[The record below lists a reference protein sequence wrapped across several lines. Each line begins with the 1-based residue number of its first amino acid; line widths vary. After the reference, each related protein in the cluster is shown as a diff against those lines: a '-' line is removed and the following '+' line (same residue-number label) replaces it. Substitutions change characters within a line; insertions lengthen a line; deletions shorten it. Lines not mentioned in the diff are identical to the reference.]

1 MSALMTNFD
10 IAREAVE
17 VSESSTG
24 SAMRE
29 YEAWQDSIVARQ
41 QALAAQAQAFSDA
54 ILSTDLV
61 KFVYDAGTG
70 FLGFLT
76 DITEQLGAL
85 PILLS
90 TVSGALSAFKNVGIF
105 GSQQVD
111 GNSQFTILGTTIE
124 EIAKAREEGQKFT
137 EIFHRVVEPFEGAGD
152 VIKAFNTEFD
162 ASTKT
167 IDDFLSSLDVSNS
180 SLKAYLSTV
189 KQGEAT
195 LDGYIEYTKNMSTR
209 SKLAA
214 AGMRTLS
221 VAANMLTSALVG
233 IGINLLITGLD
244 NLFNRTEKLAE
255 KTRELQSEYESLKQS
270 VEDTEAE
277 IQSNN
282 ERIAELENISAPT
295 LVEEGEL
302 EKLRERNDLLE
313 RQLEIE
319 EKLAENKLK
328 ATEDSAIDTYNS
340 KTYDSM
346 NSFISYDYLGAY
358 PKQITPTERVYELI
372 DAYKKLQAKQ
382 DDLINQQRSFD
393 VDTDEWKKLQKQI
406 ENNQEQLDNLD
417 KEMGDTVSFLQ
428 ETRSQITDS
437 NPLAAEIDAALDAW
451 LELEK
456 SGVADK
462 IEGIFE
468 IHPNLSPLKDELMEL
483 AEQGQL
489 TEDALEGDKFEGLRN
504 ALSAAGVSVSDF
516 VRYLNE
522 SVRAENLASAA
533 SNELSAN
540 LEKVAAAR
548 SSTEALASSMSTLSD
563 AFKEQSENGSLSL
576 DTMMQIIDAGYAA
589 ALSID
594 QETGAVTLNRDAF
607 ITLAQA
613 KIQSQIASMRVL
625 AADLTSQLSV
635 EGQAAL
641 NDAQAF
647 ITLARAKQLSDQDI
661 AIIGNVK
668 ELNAQIEALN
678 NIDLSSVTAGLYN
691 VGSAAT
697 SAANSVRQA
706 MSEAKSAI
714 ESLVSSVVNIVKQ
727 GYQNEIDSLNAAKDA
742 AQNRY
747 ETEKEAA
754 EDAWEAKQKQYDKE
768 REALEDQLDAYEKII
783 DARKKALEDQRDTDD
798 YNKELSERQKEIA
811 DLQNYI
817 DKIANDNSAEGIKK
831 RLELEE
837 ELAEKQSG
845 LEEFQAD
852 RAYDIAIDALD
863 EELERYQD
871 SIDAKIE
878 MIDKQEKAAQ
888 EAHDRNMERIEA
900 AHNAEIASYDSRIQ
914 ALQNYMSQSGLL
926 RQEAMD
932 MITQNIQNTD
942 LQSNALY
949 QKLIEW
955 NRIYG
960 TGIDA
965 DVTTAWWEAYDAMK
979 TYGWD
984 TETALN
990 YLTTKMAEFS
1000 SNTGNAVGQ
1009 MASLAN
1015 EANKVKDALRQ
1026 WPDGAPYGPRE
1037 EWPTE
1042 WKVMSYDEFMYA
1054 RNAYHTG
1061 TPNVDEKSFPQ
1072 DFDHLYND
1080 IKNDEVIAKL
1090 QKGEAVISKFD
1101 KSKWVNAFSG
1111 ISNQNSRLMS
1121 HMNSVPS
1128 LVNNLVGSTNNY
1140 NRSSVGD
1147 SNINIAF
1154 NVQGSVDQSVLP
1166 VIKKVVKDAFN
1177 DVKNK
1182 DSFAKHTVDTLV
1194 KNSRNRGIV
1203 RNQRFN
1209 SI

>member
-1 MSALMTNFD
+1 MMAKQ
-10 IAREAVE
+10 
-17 VSESSTG
+17 ESK
-24 SAMRE
+24 MH
-29 YEAWQDSIVARQ
+29 
-41 QALAAQAQAFSDA
+41 
-54 ILSTDLV
+54 
-61 KFVYDAGTG
+61 
-70 FLGFLT
+70 
-76 DITEQLGAL
+76 L
-85 PILLS
+85 P
-90 TVSGALSAFKNVGIF
+90 
-105 GSQQVD
+105 
-111 GNSQFTILGTTIE
+111 
-124 EIAKAREEGQKFT
+124 
-137 EIFHRVVEPFEGAGD
+137 
-152 VIKAFNTEFD
+152 
-162 ASTKT
+162 T
-167 IDDFLSSLDVSNS
+167 IDDLF
-180 SLKAYLSTV
+180 TT
-189 KQGEAT
+189 QE
-195 LDGYIEYTKNMSTR
+195 ER
-209 SKLAA
+209 
-214 AGMRTLS
+214 
-221 VAANMLTSALVG
+221 
-233 IGINLLITGLD
+233 D
-244 NLFNRTEKLAE
+244 N
-255 KTRELQSEYESLKQS
+255 
-270 VEDTEAE
+270 
-277 IQSNN
+277 
-282 ERIAELENISAPT
+282 
-295 LVEEGEL
+295 
-302 EKLRERNDLLE
+302 
-313 RQLEIE
+313 
-319 EKLAENKLK
+319 
-328 ATEDSAIDTYNS
+328 
-340 KTYDSM
+340 
-346 NSFISYDYLGAY
+346 
-358 PKQITPTERVYELI
+358 
-372 DAYKKLQAKQ
+372 
-382 DDLINQQRSFD
+382 
-393 VDTDEWKKLQKQI
+393 
-406 ENNQEQLDNLD
+406 
-417 KEMGDTVSFLQ
+417 
-428 ETRSQITDS
+428 
-437 NPLAAEIDAALDAW
+437 
-451 LELEK
+451 
-456 SGVADK
+456 
-462 IEGIFE
+462 
-468 IHPNLSPLKDELMEL
+468 
-483 AEQGQL
+483 
-489 TEDALEGDKFEGLRN
+489 
-504 ALSAAGVSVSDF
+504 
-516 VRYLNE
+516 
-522 SVRAENLASAA
+522 
-533 SNELSAN
+533 AN

-727 GYQNEIDSLNAAKDA
+727 GYQDEIDSLNAAKDA

-747 ETEKEAA
+747 EAEKEAA

-811 DLQNYI
+811 DLQNDI

-837 ELAEKQSG
+837 ELAEKQSD
-845 LEEFQAD
+845 LEEFQSD

-984 TETALN
+984 AETTLN

-1000 SNTGNAVGQ
+1000 NTTGGAAGQ
-1009 MASLAN
+1009 MASLASQTERFLN
-1015 EANKVKDALRQ
+1015 AISNLSTVELPKATQEKRGMPFTGSQTNDIIDIFDK
-1026 WPDGAPYGPRE
+1026 YGMF
-1037 EWPTE
+1037 TH
-1042 WKVMSYDEFMYA
+1042 
-1054 RNAYHTG
+1054 HTG
-1061 TPNVDEKSFPQ
+1061 TPNVDEKSSPQ
-1072 DFDHLYND
+1072 DFDHLYKD

-1121 HMNSVPS
+1121 YLNSVPS
-1128 LVNNLVGSTNNY
+1128 LVSGLVGSTNNY
-1140 NRSSVGD
+1140 NRSSIGD

-1166 VIKKVVKDAFN
+1166 VIKKVVKDAFD

-1182 DSFAKHTVDTLV
+1182 NSFAKHTVDTLV